1 MGMVDNPLRDN
12 HGNNET
18 ALLLGRVW
26 YQINFNVLMEV
37 IKMLGLYTNTGK
49 IIVVKY
55 RTTLE
60 APV

>member
-1 MGMVDNPLRDN
+1 MLFCVENGILSARD
-12 HGNNET
+12 
-18 ALLLGRVW
+18 RVW